1 MWDKLS
7 MKEKAAFIRTAV
19 KNGIYDRAGIIDRY
33 NKFAM
38 GGGLSDDEYYS
49 TMERVAQE
57 NNPKWNEA
65 RIKEGGRPLTVEED
79 LIRILND
86 NSYDYRGYYNK
97 YPKSKANA
105 DTHWTDEFKT
115 IYHPTFSNQSKYS
128 GKKSEH
134 NPLGLT
140 GGTWIE
146 DRTFIPQAWQ
156 LHQNKNEFAEGGD
169 IDINTGPY
177 VVSPITMSHSSLEN
191 SSIAKGLYGFL
202 SNTGGGTLFN
212 GGTYTG
218 SYHYGNEPAVSGN
231 IIKTSTLY
239 GGANA
244 DTTRNPLALY
254 LGLDTI
260 GLKKLRHDKYI
271 LDNDTTDVDV
281 FEGKILP
288 VKKDSSAYRLNPELK
303 EEFDTLIEQNRTFP
317 INTNNFTIRP
327 DVYGNQTL
335 DNVRHARVKPIK
347 NKDGSYSM
355 KVTKLWDL
363 SKSLRGGEMIDW
375 LNSKGGG
382 KPFVLEQIVP
392 VTFNGEWSP
401 EDYDIRHARETVG
414 KK

>member
-19 KNGIYDRAGIIDRY
+19 KNGVY
-33 NKFAM
+33 N
-38 GGGLSDDEYYS
+38 
-49 TMERVAQE
+49 
-57 NNPKWNEA
+57 
-65 RIKEGGRPLTVEED
+65 
-79 LIRILND
+79 LND
-86 NSYDYRGYYNK
+86 IRNRY
-97 YPKSKANA
+97 
-105 DTHWTDEFKT
+105 
-115 IYHPTFSNQSKYS
+115 
-128 GKKSEH
+128 
-134 NPLGLT
+134 
-140 GGTWIE
+140 
-146 DRTFIPQAWQ
+146 
-156 LHQNKNEFAEGGD
+156 NEFAEGGHIYD
-169 IDINTGPY
+169 GETEE
-177 VVSPITMSHSSLEN
+177 SQQMKK
-191 SSIAKGLYGFL
+191 SSIAKRLYGFL
-202 SNTGGGTLFN
+202 SNTGGGSLFN

-218 SYHYGNEPAVSGN
+218 SYHYGNKPAVSGN

-363 SKSLRGGEMIDW
+363 SKSLRGGEVIDW
-375 LNSKGGG
+375 LNSRGGG

-414 KK
+414 RR

>member
-19 KNGIYDRAGIIDRY
+19 KNGIYDRADIVDRY

-38 GGGLSDDEYYS
+38 GGDTEETYDEPQTFAGDITKALGGSPQSVRNADVLSS
-49 TMERVAQE
+49 TVQLTPYGVVPSLLDLGRDLNRAYH
-57 NNPKWNEA
+57 
-65 RIKEGGRPLTVEED
+65 KEKGAVKDAALDVLSMLPF
-79 LIRILND
+79 I
-86 NSYDYRGYYNK
+86 NK
-97 YPKSKANA
+97 YKYGLKEAKNFLKDNRKLLNGIAVFGKSGDFVDDTYGAN
-105 DTHWTDEFKT
+105 KT
-115 IYHPTFSNQSKYS
+115 SGNYALGGHIYDGETEESQQM
-128 GKKSEH
+128 KK
-134 NPLGLT
+134 
-140 GGTWIE
+140 
-146 DRTFIPQAWQ
+146 
-156 LHQNKNEFAEGGD
+156 
-169 IDINTGPY
+169 
-177 VVSPITMSHSSLEN
+177 
-191 SSIAKGLYGFL
+191 SSIAKRLYGFL